1 MAKLMPTLTVS
12 CAVAVPAVSATIA
25 AAINAIVNCPD
36 RMSFSRLVALVF
48 GLISSIRRDDRRR
61 LGGGNAR
68 SQEPELAQL
77 ATQRLRHILGP
88 WRSAVEVARGVF
100 GREIAP
106 ALERP
111 PRPRLD
117 QGELGLEH
125 QMAAADP
132 FLVDEW
138 PHVDEPLPAHDLAAD
153 HPVERAAVAQ
163 LVGALGHHARP
174 VHVLER
180 EPALPALLEL
190 LADPI
195 LEILDR
201 VTADAKLD
209 EMKGHGGYCR
219 TKCDEIIARRACVA
233 TRARELILRRWT
245 QLLRGSKRRRTR
257 GCGARRRARLRTCL
271 RRPAWR
277 RRRRGLGRA
286 GCVLGLPLRRRWF
299 RGHDIDRRDRLR

>member
-1 MAKLMPTLTVS
+1 MAKLMPILTVS

-48 GLISSIRRDDRRR
+48 GLISSIRCGDRRR

-77 ATQRLRHILGP
+77 ATQRLRHIFGA
-88 WRSAVEVARGVF
+88 WRGAVEVARGVF

-111 PRPRLD
+111 PWPRLD
-117 QGELGLEH
+117 QDELGLEH
-125 QMAAADP
+125 QMAAADA
-132 FLVDEW
+132 FL
-138 PHVDEPLPAHDLAAD
+138 VDEPLPAHDLAAD

-163 LVGALGHHARP
+163 LVGALGHHARS
-174 VHVLER
+174 VHVLGR

-219 TKCDEIIARRACVA
+219 TKCDEIIARRARVA
-233 TRARELILRRWT
+233 TRARELILRRWA
-245 QLLRGSKRRRTR
+245 QLLRGSRRRRRTR
-257 GCGARRRARLRTCL
+257 GCGARRRTRRRTRL